1 MNDDD
6 IVTLTTPNGSDT
18 ITVTAESDW
27 LTDITTMDDIVF
39 NDDCDTFTVPSMN
52 NNTVKW
58 DDVFLNP
65 TVKIGGTEITEDI
78 AEKLVALI
86 DLIEGMD
93 DDAQLKQ
100 MFETQVSMNK
110 IIDYD
115 ISQYPADL
123 YLQTHSTNPLLGE

>member
-18 ITVTAESDW
+18 ITVTAGSDW

-52 NNTVKW
+52 NNSVKW

-65 TVKIGGTEITEDI
+65 AIKIGGTEITEEV
-78 AEKLVALI
+78 AEKMVALI
-86 DLIEGMD
+86 DVIEGMD
-93 DDAQLKQ
+93 DDAQIKQ
-100 MFETQVSMNK
+100 LFDTQLAMNK
-110 IIDYD
+110 IRGNNDE
-115 ISQYPADL
+115 
-123 YLQTHSTNPLLGE
+123 T

>member
-65 TVKIGGTEITEDI
+65 TVKIGGTEITEEV
-78 AEKLVALI
+78 AEKMVALI

-110 IIDYD
+110 IR
-115 ISQYPADL
+115 
-123 YLQTHSTNPLLGE
+123 GENDDS